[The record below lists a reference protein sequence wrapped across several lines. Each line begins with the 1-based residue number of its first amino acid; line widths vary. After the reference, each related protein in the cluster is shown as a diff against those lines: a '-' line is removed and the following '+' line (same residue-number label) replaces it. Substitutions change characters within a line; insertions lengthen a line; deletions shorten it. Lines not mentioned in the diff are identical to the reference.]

1 MYDNMRKWEKALNA
15 YLFLSLKQNAQGSIK
30 DFQCHRSI
38 PINWLK
44 TMKTRLYFMK
54 KFQHRFLLYC
64 EVQRQDE
71 ERIS

>member
-1 MYDNMRKWEKALNA
+1 MRKGKKALNA

-44 TMKTRLYFMK
+44 ILSNINYENKIVFYEK
-54 KFQHRFLLYC
+54 
-64 EVQRQDE
+64 
-71 ERIS
+71 ISASIFTIL

>member
-1 MYDNMRKWEKALNA
+1 MYDNMRKGEKALNA

-64 EVQRQDE
+64 EV
-71 ERIS
+71 